1 MAAKLRDSS
10 IVIGSPFAGFY
21 RSYGKRA
28 LDLLICA
35 ILGPPVLLVVAM
47 LYLLVRGG
55 GKPGFFGHLRV
66 GRHGR
71 VFRCWKLRT
80 MVPNAQAL
88 LDEYLKKN
96 LEAAAEWQK
105 DCKLREDPR
114 VTRLGSFLRKVSL
127 DELPQIW
134 NVIKG
139 EMSFVGP
146 RPVTQAEIER
156 YAGHEWSYLSVRPG
170 LTGLW
175 QVSGRNST
183 AYDMRVALDAEY
195 ASRCSLFMD
204 LVIIYSTFG
213 VVLKRTG
220 C

>member
-1 MAAKLRDSS
+1 
-10 IVIGSPFAGFY
+10 
-21 RSYGKRA
+21 
-28 LDLLICA
+28 
-35 ILGPPVLLVVAM
+35 
-47 LYLLVRGG
+47 
-55 GKPGFFGHLRV
+55 
-66 GRHGR
+66 
-71 VFRCWKLRT
+71 

-204 LVIIYSTFG
+204 LVIIYRTFG